1 MAALRSEV
9 SLTSHTSKKVYADE
23 TSTDIANNR
32 SYITVSMSIYA
43 RGGASA
49 TSYECN
55 VTGAGGASG
64 ALNVGAGET
73 VLCSGGFWA
82 SHNSDGTGNAT
93 VGSYFSSTWK
103 SMSYAEFSIGLTT
116 IPRAST
122 PSIVGGSNVVAG
134 STITIVTNRKST
146 NFTHSITAT
155 FGYHTK
161 TWTGV
166 TDSVAWVVPTNWLDS
181 IANAQMGY
189 GAIACSTMN
198 GSTQIGD
205 TVAIALNI
213 YVPTDAIPKMGG
225 WGATE
230 LNENVKSMTA
240 DGTVQQISRKDVYV
254 TKVVAEY
261 YSTIVSVV
269 CNGVALTQQSD
280 GSWHGTLSNL
290 SSGTYKFEA
299 KDSRGLS
306 SGIGT
311 TSQTFY
317 EYSRPQFLESS
328 LKRTD
333 ETGSDGSFAIK
344 GSYSKLLQNNVT
356 MTTQRAVN
364 GIKETAKS
372 VTPTQSSG
380 EVSYSESY
388 SDLYYTNSYDVT
400 ATITDAFGESA
411 TVTVHLGVGKYAL
424 WLGKSSCTLGQG
436 SRMLDSSGTVRTLV
450 DMFYPIG
457 SYYETSDTSFN
468 PNTVWGGTWVKLED
482 GRMLISSSSSHTVG
496 STGGK
501 ENAILIASIGA
512 TNNNA
517 NLIAYESPA
526 VSSYQKT
533 HKPTYT
539 LSTGGVVGTFTHWN
553 HGTSVTDVA
562 IDDQGVNWMNPYL
575 VVVRW
580 HRTA

>member
-1 MAALRSEV
+1 
-9 SLTSHTSKKVYADE
+9 
-23 TSTDIANNR
+23 
-32 SYITVSMSIYA
+32 
-43 RGGASA
+43 
-49 TSYECN
+49 
-55 VTGAGGASG
+55 
-64 ALNVGAGET
+64 
-73 VLCSGGFWA
+73 
-82 SHNSDGTGNAT
+82 
-93 VGSYFSSTWK
+93 
-103 SMSYAEFSIGLTT
+103 
-116 IPRAST
+116 
-122 PSIVGGSNVVAG
+122 
-134 STITIVTNRKST
+134 
-146 NFTHSITAT
+146 
-155 FGYHTK
+155 
-161 TWTGV
+161 
-166 TDSVAWVVPTNWLDS
+166 
-181 IANAQMGY
+181 
-189 GAIACSTMN
+189 
-198 GSTQIGD
+198 
-205 TVAIALNI
+205 
-213 YVPTDAIPKMGG
+213 
-225 WGATE
+225 
-230 LNENVKSMTA
+230 MTA

-317 EYSRPQFLESS
+317 EYSRPQLLESS
-328 LKRTD
+328 LKRT
-333 ETGSDGSFAIK
+333 EQTSSTGSLTVG
-344 GSYSKLLQNNVT
+344 GTYSTILSNTVT
-356 MTTQRAVN
+356 MNYERKVN
-364 GIKETAKS
+364 GTSEGSSS
-372 VTPTQSSG
+372 VTPTLASG
-380 EVSYSESY
+380 NVSFSKSY
-388 SDLYYTNSYDVT
+388 TDLYYTNSYQVVI
-400 ATITDAFGESA
+400 TITDSFGEVASA
-411 TVTVHLGVGKYAL
+411 TISLGQGAYAL

-436 SRMLDSSGTVRTLV
+436 SKMLDSSGTIRTLV

-512 TNNNA
+512 TNNNTS
-517 NLIAYESPA
+517 LIAYESPA
-526 VSSYQKT
+526 VSSYQRA

-539 LSTGGVVGTFTHWN
+539 LSTGGVVSTFSHWN

-562 IDDQGVNWMNPYL
+562 INDQGVNWMNPYL